1 MATEEQEMT
10 NLSLNKQTDNS
21 PIEEIHLVHTAR
33 RRRGSIVEIVEVD
46 RKEEEKA
53 ETDRKI
59 WHSCCF
65 AMDAGAA
72 TFLASFIM
80 SFFLM
85 SFAAY
90 QLSRNSENTDTALWS
105 SLLSSIASIWLPNP
119 SMKK

>member
-1 MATEEQEMT
+1 MTTEDQEMT
-10 NLSLNKQTDNS
+10 NLSLDKQTDVS
-21 PIEEIHLVHTAR
+21 PAEEIHLVHTAR
-33 RRRGSIVEIVEVD
+33 RRRGSIVEIVEID
-46 RKEEEKA
+46 RKVEN

-72 TFLASFIM
+72 TFIASFIM

-90 QLSRNSENTDTALWS
+90 QLARNSENTDTALWS